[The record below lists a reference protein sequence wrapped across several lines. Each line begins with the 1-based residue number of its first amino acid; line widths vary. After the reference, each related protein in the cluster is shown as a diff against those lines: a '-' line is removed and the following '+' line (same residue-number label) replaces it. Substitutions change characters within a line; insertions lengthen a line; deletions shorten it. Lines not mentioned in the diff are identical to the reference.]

1 MAAQSSDGRLR
12 RGRRSLGYRPCL
24 VRMAVGV
31 RAHLGSRR
39 WVSFWSLL
47 RGRRGAD
54 GVGFVPTFFGAFDA
68 TGEANR
74 EAHRCSMRL
83 LM

>member
-1 MAAQSSDGRLR
+1 MVDYGAGVAALVSALSGSD
-12 RGRRSLGYRPCL
+12 
-24 VRMAVGV
+24 AVGA

-39 WVSFWSLL
+39 VSFWSLL
-47 RGRRGAD
+47 RRRGAD

-83 LM
+83 